1 MFSRPSS
8 GERSRPSSITR
19 SIRGSF
25 SSGLEVLP
33 PDLRDVTTPLE
44 IEVVEQHDDTN
55 DFSEV
60 EEAVCRSS
68 TSIADKEVK
77 KDTNDTTASKKEE
90 TELERKIRK
99 GLKKIEKL
107 DKILTDKI
115 EKERE
120 VKRER
125 FALERDFQTQIQT
138 LIQEKGLENIV
149 GSQQLLSL
157 CAATDLKPNEDCD
170 DDFTNQIFSTQID
183 SQFYEK
189 RNSSSQSN
197 DLSEDVEDDS
207 NTEKKSKKDKNKTD
221 FIRRNIHLASHFN
234 ETVALT
240 DEERKRLEELLSDD
254 TDLLIGE
261 NPFSTPAIK
270 DDGFRFSINDQKLI
284 EDIDL
289 QLKEFLSEEEY
300 NSAML
305 SESQTTVSSMT
316 STRFDE
322 EFTSV
327 EGLAACG
334 EKVLNEGHDQ
344 RNMVQRLNAIE
355 EKLQQLRLTADSP
368 TYEKIDPDL
377 LRSLLNVDSRMTSDS
392 RSICDS
398 VRTNS
403 EICFEGD
410 ENCTD
415 VSIDESY
422 DPRES
427 VISQND

>member
-1 MFSRPSS
+1 MHNLFSGVP
-8 GERSRPSSITR
+8 EP
-19 SIRGSF
+19 
-25 SSGLEVLP
+25 
-33 PDLRDVTTPLE
+33 
-44 IEVVEQHDDTN
+44 
-55 DFSEV
+55 
-60 EEAVCRSS
+60 
-68 TSIADKEVK
+68 
-77 KDTNDTTASKKEE
+77 KKEE

-107 DKILTDKI
+107 DKILTEKI
-115 EKERE
+115 QKERE

-125 FALERDFQTQIQT
+125 FALEKDFQTQIQT
-138 LIQEKGLENIV
+138 LIQEKGVENVV

-157 CAATDLKPNEDCD
+157 CAATDFKPNEDFD
-170 DDFTNQIFSTQID
+170 DDFANPIFSTQID

-189 RNSSSQSN
+189 RNSPPQSN
-197 DLSEDVEDDS
+197 DQKEDTESDS
-207 NTEKKSKKDKNKTD
+207 NTDKKNRKDKNKTD
-221 FIRRNIHLASHFN
+221 FIKRNINLASHFN

-240 DEERKRLEELLSDD
+240 DEEKKRLEELLCDD

-270 DDGFRFSINDQKLI
+270 DDGFRFSIEDQKLI

-289 QLKEFLSEEEY
+289 RLKEFLSEEEY

-316 STRFDE
+316 STTHFDE
-322 EFTSV
+322 EITSV
-327 EGLAACG
+327 ENLATCG

-344 RNMVQRLNAIE
+344 RNMMQRLNAIE

-368 TYEKIDPDL
+368 SYEKIDPDL

-392 RSICDS
+392 KSICDS

-403 EICFEGD
+403 EICFD
-410 ENCTD
+410 DDVTCTD
-415 VSIDESY
+415 ASVDASV
-422 DPRES
+422 DPSES
-427 VISQND
+427 VIQQNEDDN

>member
-1 MFSRPSS
+1 M
-8 GERSRPSSITR
+8 
-19 SIRGSF
+19 
-25 SSGLEVLP
+25 
-33 PDLRDVTTPLE
+33 
-44 IEVVEQHDDTN
+44 
-55 DFSEV
+55 
-60 EEAVCRSS
+60 
-68 TSIADKEVK
+68 
-77 KDTNDTTASKKEE
+77 
-90 TELERKIRK
+90 
-99 GLKKIEKL
+99 
-107 DKILTDKI
+107 
-115 EKERE
+115 
-120 VKRER
+120 
-125 FALERDFQTQIQT
+125 IQT
-138 LIQEKGLENIV
+138 L
-149 GSQQLLSL
+149 
-157 CAATDLKPNEDCD
+157 
-170 DDFTNQIFSTQID
+170 
-183 SQFYEK
+183 
-189 RNSSSQSN
+189 R
-197 DLSEDVEDDS
+197 
-207 NTEKKSKKDKNKTD
+207 KKSKKDKNKTD

-240 DEERKRLEELLSDD
+240 DEEKKRLEELLSDD

-270 DDGFRFSINDQKLI
+270 DDGFRFSIDDQKLI

-316 STRFDE
+316 STRFEE
-322 EFTSV
+322 EFASV

-398 VRTNS
+398 ARTNS

-410 ENCTD
+410 EDCTD
-415 VSIDESY
+415 VSVDASH

-427 VISQND
+427 VISQNDDD